1 MKNQVKIK
9 ILFYVLIVF
18 TAINLLGINQI
29 FKIVVNNE
37 FYYDLYLGILI
48 VSFSTIFYLTAK
60 FLKNSNI

>member
-48 VSFSTIFYLTAK
+48 VSFATIFYLTAK